1 VCFLLKIINNF
12 KYGIY
17 NTCINRD
24 WSCCCLWIQ
33 SFCPFTAPKC
43 VVFVPLLLLSVFSHT
58 GYMTPS
64 EDFVW
69 VGSVPALICFAVA
82 TLLEVGA
89 YYIPWLDNL
98 FDTIATPLAAIAGI
112 FTSLAVISD
121 LDPMLKWSTAVI
133 LGGGSASLFQI
144 LTVKARAVSSTITAG
159 FGNFIVST
167 FELIVSSVISLLAI
181 LAPVIA
187 IITLIGLIILLIVY
201 INKRIKNRPQKSYGT

>member
-1 VCFLLKIINNF
+1 MEYIIPVLI
-12 KYGIY
+12 GIGLAAA
-17 NTCINRD
+17 CGFR
-24 WSCCCLWIQ
+24 
-33 SFCPFTAPKC
+33 
-43 VVFVPLLLLSVFSHT
+43 VFVPLLLLSVFSHT
-58 GYMTPS
+58 GYMTSS

-69 VGSVPALICFAVA
+69 VGTVPALICFSVA

-98 FDTIATPLAAIAGI
+98 FDSIATPLAAIAGI

-167 FELIVSSVISLLAI
+167 VELFISIVVSLLSI
-181 LAPVIA
+181 IAPVIA
-187 IITLIGLIILLIVY
+187 ITTLIGLIIILIYY
-201 INKRIKNRPQKSYGT
+201 IRKHIKQRRNKPTVIRQ

>member
-1 VCFLLKIINNF
+1 MEYIIPVLI
-12 KYGIY
+12 GIGLAAA
-17 NTCINRD
+17 CGFR
-24 WSCCCLWIQ
+24 
-33 SFCPFTAPKC
+33 
-43 VVFVPLLLLSVFSHT
+43 VFVPLLLLSVFSHT

-69 VGSVPALICFAVA
+69 VGTVPALVCFSVA

-98 FDTIATPLAAIAGI
+98 FDSITTPLAAIAGI

-167 FELIVSSVISLLAI
+167 VELFISIVVSLLSI
-181 LAPVIA
+181 IAPVIA
-187 IITLIGLIILLIVY
+187 ITTLIGLIIILIYY
-201 INKRIKNRPQKSYGT
+201 IRKHIKQRRNKPTMVRQ

>member
-1 VCFLLKIINNF
+1 MEYIIPVLI
-12 KYGIY
+12 GIGLAAA
-17 NTCINRD
+17 CGFR
-24 WSCCCLWIQ
+24 
-33 SFCPFTAPKC
+33 
-43 VVFVPLLLLSVFSHT
+43 VFVPLLLLSVFSHT

-69 VGSVPALICFAVA
+69 VGTVPALICFSVA

-98 FDTIATPLAAIAGI
+98 FDSIATPLAAIAGI

-167 FELIVSSVISLLAI
+167 VELFISIVVSLLSI
-181 LAPVIA
+181 IAPVIA
-187 IITLIGLIILLIVY
+187 ITTLIGLIIILIYY
-201 INKRIKNRPQKSYGT
+201 IRKHIKQRRNKPTVIRQ

>member
-1 VCFLLKIINNF
+1 MEYIIPVLI
-12 KYGIY
+12 GIGLAAA
-17 NTCINRD
+17 CGFR
-24 WSCCCLWIQ
+24 
-33 SFCPFTAPKC
+33 
-43 VVFVPLLLLSVFSHT
+43 VFVPLLLLSVFSHT

-69 VGSVPALICFAVA
+69 VGTVPALVCFSVA

-98 FDTIATPLAAIAGI
+98 FDSIATPLAAIAGI

-167 FELIVSSVISLLAI
+167 VELFISIVVSLLSI
-181 LAPVIA
+181 IAPVIA
-187 IITLIGLIILLIVY
+187 ITTLVGLIIILIYY
-201 INKRIKNRPQKSYGT
+201 IRKHIKQRRNKPTVIRQ

>member
-1 VCFLLKIINNF
+1 MEYIIPVLI
-12 KYGIY
+12 GIGLAAA
-17 NTCINRD
+17 CGFR
-24 WSCCCLWIQ
+24 
-33 SFCPFTAPKC
+33 
-43 VVFVPLLLLSVFSHT
+43 VFVPLLLLSVFSHT

-69 VGSVPALICFAVA
+69 VGTVPALVCFSVA

-98 FDTIATPLAAIAGI
+98 FDSIATPLAAIAGI

-167 FELIVSSVISLLAI
+167 VELFISIVVSLLSI
-181 LAPVIA
+181 IAPVIA
-187 IITLIGLIILLIVY
+187 ITTLIGLIIILIYY
-201 INKRIKNRPQKSYGT
+201 IRKHIKQRRNKPTMVRQ

>member
-1 VCFLLKIINNF
+1 MEYIIPVLI
-12 KYGIY
+12 GIGLAAA
-17 NTCINRD
+17 CGFR
-24 WSCCCLWIQ
+24 
-33 SFCPFTAPKC
+33 
-43 VVFVPLLLLSVFSHT
+43 VFVPLLLLSVFSHT

-69 VGSVPALICFAVA
+69 VGSVPALVCFSVA

-133 LGGGSASLFQI
+133 LGGGSASLFQV

-167 FELIVSSVISLLAI
+167 VELFISIVVSLLSI
-181 LAPVIA
+181 IAPVIA
-187 IITLIGLIILLIVY
+187 ITTLIGLIIILIYY
-201 INKRIKNRPQKSYGT
+201 IRKHIKQRRNKPTVVRQ